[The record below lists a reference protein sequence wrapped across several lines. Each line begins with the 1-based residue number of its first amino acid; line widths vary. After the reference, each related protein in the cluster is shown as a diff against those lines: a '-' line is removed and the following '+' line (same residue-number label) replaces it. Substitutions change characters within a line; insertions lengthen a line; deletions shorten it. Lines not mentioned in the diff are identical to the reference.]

1 MPADEALDAVVAAL
15 AHAERV
21 LITCHVNPDADAL
34 GSMIA
39 VHRAMTRQGAD
50 SVMYLSGSGAFAPEY
65 RFLEALSE
73 AYTGEPPEDSST
85 RTIIAV
91 DCGNAE
97 RIGNDELI
105 AAAPHIIN
113 IDHHGD
119 NSRFGD
125 VNLVIGSASSTAE
138 IIFAILTRMGITI
151 DPEMAQALYAGI
163 LVDSG
168 RFQYS
173 STTPTT
179 FRVAAELIGLGVDHT
194 AIFRQIYETTPL
206 AKSRLLCRMFNNLTM
221 ACDGRLAIGVLEEE
235 DFTGA
240 GADGQLTEGLVD
252 SLRAI
257 EGVRVGVLIYARPK
271 SGTERGTE
279 TEYRV
284 SLRSSTDEINVQQI
298 AKAKNGGGH
307 RQAAGFS
314 TTDKPSETIQFLVD
328 EVTRAF
334 PAATE

>member
-1 MPADEALDAVVAAL
+1 MPDEEALSAVAEAL
-15 AHAERV
+15 SRAERV

-39 VHRAMTRQGAD
+39 VHRAMTGRGAD

-65 RFLEALSE
+65 RFLTAMSE
-73 AYTGEPPEDSST
+73 AFTGEPPQDASA

-97 RIGNDELI
+97 RIGNDELVG
-105 AAAPHIIN
+105 AAPFIIN

-138 IIFAILTRMGITI
+138 IIFAILGRMKIAI
-151 DPEMAQALYAGI
+151 DLEMAKSLYAGI

-221 ACDGRLAIGVLEEE
+221 ACEGRLAIGVLEEE

-240 GADGQLTEGLVD
+240 GADGKLTEGLVD

-257 EGVRVGVLIYARPK
+257 EGVRVGVLIYARG
-271 SGTERGTE
+271 SSEAEGRTE

-298 AKAKNGGGH
+298 ARAKNGGGH
-307 RQAAGFS
+307 KQAAGFS
-314 TTDKPSETIQFLVD
+314 TTDKPSETIQFLID
-328 EVTRAF
+328 EVTGAF
-334 PAATE
+334 SATAE